1 MVVLGCCHVPSAW
14 AAPHS
19 GRARDGSFAR
29 GVVAARSR
37 GVASAPAVA
46 SARPVAPGVPRLPAA
61 RARFVRA
68 RVRRMT
74 PRDLPRVVEVLTAA
88 ADPAR
93 VSPRGARGVRARA
106 AAAHPRD
113 EVALVAECALTPLS
127 TPAVVGVVGVLFSD
141 RIKPPE
147 MKLGGQDVAYVTN
160 LAVDELARRR
170 GVGRALLRAAERA
183 ARRNGSRR
191 VACRVDDDNDAARRM
206 YDREGYAPFEP
217 PGWRRFERSSPSCT
231 RRRASRTPRTCGS
244 GRAPS
249 RGWRARRPGPRWT
262 GSSERW
268 R

>member
-1 MVVLGCCHVPSAW
+1 MAPSL
-14 AAPHS
+14 AAS
-19 GRARDGSFAR
+19 SLRAR
-29 GVVAARSR
+29 AAS
-37 GVASAPAVA
+37 
-46 SARPVAPGVPRLPAA
+46 PRLRPSRRRGRSLPASLGSPPPA
-61 RARFVRA
+61 RASSV

-93 VSPRGARGVRARA
+93 VSPAALAASAREA

-113 EVALVAECALTPLS
+113 EVALVTECALTPLS

-191 VACRVDDDNDAARRM
+191 VACRVDEDNDAARRM
-206 YDREGYAPFEP
+206 YDGEGYAPSEP
-217 PGWRRFERSSPSCT
+217 PRLETFRALVAQLYAAAGVAHAADAAGHGSMDGGRLQAGVEAREHLSRLAKGRS
-231 RRRASRTPRTCGS
+231 
-244 GRAPS
+244 
-249 RGWRARRPGPRWT
+249 
-262 GSSERW
+262 
-268 R
+268 